1 MTYGPRNTPPENHPR
16 REAIPWCTTHHQNA
30 NIITWSVKEAKHI
43 IGGCNTVRYSDEC
56 YEDTTRCVVSLGG
69 PDHKWWKDT

>member
-16 REAIPWCTTHHQNA
+16 REAIPWCTTHDFGECHCGHVEVCHCQSHDA
-30 NIITWSVKEAKHI
+30 VSAGPI
-43 IGGCNTVRYSDEC
+43 NT
-56 YEDTTRCVVSLGG
+56 CVISTGG